1 MEETGVG
8 DRAWRFLHNPD
19 ANARGEG
26 EFINVSPR
34 NPLKSPDGGLIPFR
48 GRCPSHLRDAAKF
61 EV

>member
-26 EFINVSPR
+26 EFFI
-34 NPLKSPDGGLIPFR
+34 
-48 GRCPSHLRDAAKF
+48 
-61 EV
+61 